1 MADSTV
7 PPEIEPVDAAPPDE
21 EFWET
26 YSPNF
31 EFPLSSVGSVA
42 LHIGA
47 VVLLIFIVNIIVGKS
62 DTPAVPMRAVVV
74 VADGDV
80 GDGRA
85 GSGGGTDKK
94 EDIAKEEDFT
104 PSPPVPETELI
115 KIREQVQT
123 WIPDSKLSKEQI
135 EAISVS
141 PNIKQLE
148 KLNDKF
154 RKQLL
159 EGRGDKKGQGQAEG
173 NATGNEKE
181 GGNKGTGNAAT
192 TAGREL
198 RWTLNFS
205 TASGADYL
213 QQLKT
218 MKASV
223 VFPRNNGTA
232 ILIKDLAK
240 PNDQTKIT
248 ELSEMTGMSFVD
260 DRRESVIGVAASLSL
275 PFTPDVLIAFFPKEI
290 EDQLASLERGH
301 RGRKEEDI
309 ITTTFKIIVRDGK
322 YEIKVQDQ
330 KARR

>member
-1 MADSTV
+1 MATNTV
-7 PPEIEPVDAAPPDE
+7 PPEIEPVDATPPDE

-47 VVLLIFIVNIIVGKS
+47 IVLLIFIVNIIVGKS

-74 VADGDV
+74 VADGDT

-104 PSPPVPETELI
+104 PPAAIPETELV
-115 KIREQVQT
+115 KVREQVQA

-135 EAISVS
+135 EAIAVS
-141 PNIKQLE
+141 PNLKAIE
-148 KLNDKF
+148 KLNENL
-154 RKQLL
+154 RRQLL
-159 EGRGDKKGQGQAEG
+159 EGRGDKKGQGQADG
-173 NATGNEKE
+173 NAGGNEKQ
-181 GGNKGTGNAAT
+181 GGNQGTGNAET
-192 TAGREL
+192 TSGREL

-223 VFPRNNGTA
+223 VFPRNNGNL
-232 ILIKDLAK
+232 ILIRDLAK
-240 PNDQTKIT
+240 PDDQTKIT
-248 ELSEMTGMSFVD
+248 DLKDMNGMSFVD
-260 DRRESVIGVAASLSL
+260 ERRESVIGVAASLAL

-290 EDQLASLERGH
+290 EDLLASLERGY
-301 RGRKEEDI
+301 RGRKEADI

-322 YEIKVQDQ
+322 YEIKVADQ
-330 KARR
+330 RARR